1 MIMESEIQREIQ
13 RETQRETQEAPRSPT
28 VDPFTR
34 LKEAITAYVTGQGW
48 TLNHIRTTNVMT
60 DLVEM
65 QVQPEEAC
73 AAIAHARRLTA
84 DTRPVYWLCD
94 LPDAVRTYRHR
105 QRTEETHETYQL
117 NPTPRPDTH
126 GVALDSRDHRGNA
139 PEAQL
144 SLDEQQRRALEALE
158 RKQAHRC

>member
-13 RETQRETQEAPRSPT
+13 REIHSPAAN
-28 VDPFTR
+28 PSTR
-34 LKEAITAYVTGQGW
+34 LKEAITAYITGQGW
-48 TLNHIRTTNVMT
+48 TLNHIRATSVMT

-105 QRTEETHETYQL
+105 QHKEEETHETHQL

-144 SLDEQQRRALEALE
+144 SLDERQRRALEALE